1 MLDAIRSLIGQSKT
15 REALEALTEFL
26 RTRDKDLFNECF
38 AQLGRFNLASQTYR
52 RDGIDYEE
60 YTRQINRINF
70 ALIEMLQQAEREFLT
85 SVEKTTLQKINAT
98 SSQSLFTYD
107 VFLSFSSIEKEAA
120 LPIFERLTQ
129 AGIKTFFS
137 GETLKE
143 HSGQAFS
150 EIITNALE
158 NSQHFILFCSPHAM
172 QSHWVKIE
180 WESFFNEFHV
190 KDAHNRR
197 FFILKGADFEQVKVP
212 MLLRRL
218 QYADDVQNIIRVFEI
233 EFSKQEQLEK
243 ERIEQLKQEQAAA
256 ELTESLKQ
264 EQVDAGRTERLKQEQ
279 AEKEQIER
287 LKLKQADAER
297 TERWKHVQ
305 IDAERTKSLN
315 EEKTETE
322 KRIISPY
329 ILETQPKPSFFQ
341 KNRVAVIS
349 GSSIAAA
356 VLIWQLTK
364 SGTPPLYVEQNK
376 PVLKTEQPEK
386 DILKTKNEAVKAEDS
401 TTSPIAVVVRK
412 IKKNDPLPKKPLE
425 SVSKLPNQ
433 PTQEPPKLSLNKAT
447 LKILLTRAKSELSS
461 EDYIDARKSLEEA
474 LKLVALST
482 AQKNRLNSA
491 KTAIASGDYDDAK
504 ADIVKIL
511 GEL

>member
-1 MLDAIRSLIGQSKT
+1 
-15 REALEALTEFL
+15 
-26 RTRDKDLFNECF
+26 
-38 AQLGRFNLASQTYR
+38 
-52 RDGIDYEE
+52 
-60 YTRQINRINF
+60 
-70 ALIEMLQQAEREFLT
+70 
-85 SVEKTTLQKINAT
+85 
-98 SSQSLFTYD
+98 
-107 VFLSFSSIEKEAA
+107 
-120 LPIFERLTQ
+120 
-129 AGIKTFFS
+129 
-137 GETLKE
+137 
-143 HSGQAFS
+143 
-150 EIITNALE
+150 
-158 NSQHFILFCSPHAM
+158 
-172 QSHWVKIE
+172 VKIE

-218 QYADDVQNIIRVFEI
+218 QYADNVQNIIRVFEI
-233 EFSKQEQLEK
+233 EFSKQEQAEK
-243 ERIEQLKQEQAAA
+243 ERIEGLKQEQN
-256 ELTESLKQ
+256 EKERVERLKQ
-264 EQVDAGRTERLKQEQ
+264 EQVDAERIARLKQEQ
-279 AEKEQIER
+279 AEHERTERLKLEQVEKERLERIAFLKQEQVENERIER
-287 LKLKQADAER
+287 LKQEQADAER
-297 TERWKHVQ
+297 TERLKHVHN
-305 IDAERTKSLN
+305 AELTERSN
-315 EEKTETE
+315 EEKTETD
-322 KRIISPY
+322 KRGSEPINLGRES
-329 ILETQPKPSFFQ
+329 KPSFFQ

-349 GSSIAAA
+349 GSGIAAA

-364 SGTPPLYVEQNK
+364 PDTRPQYVEQNK

-412 IKKNDPLPKKPLE
+412 IKKNDPLPKKPPE

-433 PTQEPPKLSLNKAT
+433 PTQKPPILSLNKAA

-504 ADIVKIL
+504 ADIVKVL